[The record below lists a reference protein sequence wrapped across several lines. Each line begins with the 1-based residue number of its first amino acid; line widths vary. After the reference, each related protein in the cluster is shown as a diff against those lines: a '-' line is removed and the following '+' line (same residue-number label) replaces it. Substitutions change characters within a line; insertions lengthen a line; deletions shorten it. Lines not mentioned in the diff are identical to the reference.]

1 MLGDILFEQI
11 IAFFRVGFWRSLW
24 SFRLRTFSTVIML
37 RILKAKSFLFLWRI
51 HWFFMK
57 LLFLA
62 IELCNSNLFITQIKE
77 TFKQFIKSL
86 LIKHFRI
93 NYLILKLFTN
103 VILWD
108 IEFKWHLILFLKY
121 FFPFYWLEPFQPS
134 YLIKTFQSAMHVTL
148 D

>member
-1 MLGDILFEQI
+1 MGSILFEHI
-11 IAFFRVGFWRSLW
+11 IAFFRVGFWRPLW
-24 SFRLRTFSTVIML
+24 SFRLRAFPTVIVL

-57 LLFLA
+57 LLFLP
-62 IELCNSNLFITQIKE
+62 IELCYSSLFITQIKE
-77 TFKQFIKSL
+77 TFKQFIKPL

-93 NYLILKLFTN
+93 NYLIFELFTN

-108 IEFKWHLILFLKY
+108 IEFKWHLILFLKH
-121 FFPFYWLEPFQPS
+121 FFPLYWLEPFQPS
-134 YLIKTFQSAMHVTL
+134 DFIKTFQSAMHVTL